1 MFWKEFLDVID
12 SISKYQDSILCNK
25 WNEFDI
31 MEFELKNLNDSNN
44 KIKLIISNEKKNN
57 RFELVERIY
66 KNNVLINENKKI
78 FSNFDKFLEF
88 MNNEYKL
95 LLDIKENKKEED
107 KEKIR
112 KEKDYEFHV
121 KITSSK
127 LPSVT
132 QWAIIKSI
140 ELFDHDFDNFL
151 QKIENKTLNEIRWL
165 WKKWIESIEKEFKRE
180 LNNYIKR
187 KNLKNTF

>member
-1 MFWKEFLDVID
+1 MFWKEFLEIID
-12 SISKYQDSILCNK
+12 SISKYQESILCNK
-25 WNEFDI
+25 WSEFDI
-31 MEFELKNLNDSNN
+31 MEFKLKNLNNSNN
-44 KIKLIISNEKKNN
+44 KIELIISNEKKNN

-66 KNNVLINENKKI
+66 KNDVLINENKKI

>member
-1 MFWKEFLDVID
+1 MFWKEFLEIID

-25 WNEFDI
+25 WSEFDI
-31 MEFELKNLNDSNN
+31 MEFKLKNLNNSNN
-44 KIKLIISNEKKNN
+44 KIELVISNEKKNN

-66 KNNVLINENKKI
+66 KNDVLINENKKI
-78 FSNFDKFLEF
+78 FSNFNSFLEF

-151 QKIENKTLNEIRWL
+151 QRIENKTLNEIRWL

>member
-1 MFWKEFLDVID
+1 MFWKEFLEIID

-25 WNEFDI
+25 WSEFDI
-31 MEFELKNLNDSNN
+31 MEFKLKNLNDSNN
-44 KIKLIISNEKKNN
+44 KIELIISNEKKNN

-66 KNNVLINENKKI
+66 KNDVLINENKKI

-140 ELFDHDFDNFL
+140 GLFDHDFDNFL
-151 QKIENKTLNEIRWL
+151 QRIENKTLNEIRWL

>member
-1 MFWKEFLDVID
+1 MFWKEFLEIID
-12 SISKYQDSILCNK
+12 SISKYQESILCNK
-25 WNEFDI
+25 WSEFDI
-31 MEFELKNLNDSNN
+31 MEFKLKNLNNSNN
-44 KIKLIISNEKKNN
+44 KIELVISNEKKNN

-66 KNNVLINENKKI
+66 KNDVLINENKKI
-78 FSNFDKFLEF
+78 FSNFNSFLEF

-107 KEKIR
+107 KKRIR

-151 QKIENKTLNEIRWL
+151 QRIENKTLNEIRWL